1 MSTNNIILA
10 ISTLYKGEGMVKAS
24 KGVNDLAKTAKNAS
38 QGLGALMGSVGSLGG
53 IVSKVTDGIGKLFSA
68 FTSGP
73 AGLAVLAIGGIVS
86 AIDKWRDHQKKLKE
100 EHDALMSSMQRGYE
114 TRIRQ
119 SAEASQKGV
128 AEFGT

>member
-24 KGVNDLAKTAKNAS
+24 KGVNDLAKTTKNAS
-38 QGLGALMGSVGSLGG
+38 QGLGALMGSLGSLGG
-53 IVSKVTDGIGKLFSA
+53 TVSKVTDGIGKLFQA

-73 AGLAVLAIGGIVS
+73 AGIAVLAIGGIVS

-100 EHDALMSSMQRGYE
+100 EHDALMSAMQKGYE

-119 SAEASQKGV
+119 SAEARQKGV